1 MGATQG
7 QPGQC
12 GTAGFHPWVRSLG
25 WESPLEEGM
34 ATHSSILAWRIS
46 MADYSPWGR
55 KESDMTEATKHST
68 LGRPRSC
75 WIQEGECL
83 VSGLPLPWL
92 CCFHPQAGWEPGPWH
107 CPASVHPKQ
116 KEISLLMAI
125 GHWSGLTTVSERPKW
140 AVAQKGCLCTPF
152 TEVESQRFSLP
163 ETCGGWGAT
172 FSNFQT

>member
-68 LGRPRSC
+68 LGQPRSC

-152 TEVESQRFSLP
+152 TEVESQRFSLS
-163 ETCGGWGAT
+163 EA
-172 FSNFQT
+172 